1 MVELHRRAVRYW
13 QVASDE
19 ALALLGAVAR
29 VRVNQ
34 CVRGGWDT
42 VYTAAPADDFDT

>member
-13 QVASDE
+13 QVASDQ

-34 CVRGGWDT
+34 CARGWDT
-42 VYTAAPADDFDT
+42 VYTAAPADVFDT